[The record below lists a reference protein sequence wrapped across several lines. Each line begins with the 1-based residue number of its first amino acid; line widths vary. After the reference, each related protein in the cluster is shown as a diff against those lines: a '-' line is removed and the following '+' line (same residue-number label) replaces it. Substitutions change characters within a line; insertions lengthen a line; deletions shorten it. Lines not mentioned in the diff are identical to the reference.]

1 MTALGQSDIPKSYD
15 PKPVEVKW
23 YQFWLERGY
32 FTPEIDHQRKPFAI
46 IMPPPNVTG
55 ELHLGTAFTAIIE
68 DTMIRWHRMKGD
80 PTLWLPGSD
89 HAGIAG
95 QNVVEQF
102 LAKEGLSRHD
112 LGREKFLE
120 QMWEWMNKYRGIIA
134 EQHKR
139 IGASCDFTRER
150 FTMDPGPSRAVHTTF
165 VHLYEKGL
173 IYRGERIINWCPR
186 CATALSDLEVEH
198 KEISGHLYYVQYPLE
213 EGTQQFITVATTRP
227 ETILGDTAVAVN
239 PGDERYRRLLG
250 KKAILPAV
258 ERKIPIIAD
267 DAVDPSFGTGAVKIT
282 PAHDP
287 VDFEVAQRQG
297 LPSINIMNLDATMNE
312 NAGPYSGLDRFAC
325 RQALLADLENEG
337 LMVRIEPY
345 MHSVGHCQRCQTM
358 VEPSLSKQWF
368 VKTAPLAKP
377 AIDAVVKRRI
387 EIIPERFTKV
397 YVNWMENIRDWC
409 ISRQLWWG
417 HRIPAWYCGQCDGE
431 NIYIRLREEFI
442 QEKDMTTAMYTYKFL
457 REGQGIPE
465 LEIPH
470 EQIVN
475 NIDWV
480 IIDLSADPV
489 VDVDTPQQ
497 CPRCGGR
504 DLLQDPDVLDTWFS
518 SALWPH
524 STLGWPEETEDLKY
538 FYPTT
543 VMETGYDILFFWVAR
558 MIMMGL
564 ENTGEVP
571 FHKVY
576 LHGLI
581 RDETRT
587 KMSKSRG
594 NVIDPIQSIEQYGTD
609 ALRFAL
615 STGTSPGNDMMLGSR
630 KLEGSR
636 NFTNKLWNAARF
648 VISNLDGVETKT
660 PLGITTAEDRWI
672 LSRLNRLIAEVT
684 ELLEEFQFGEALRRI
699 YEFLWTEYCDWYI
712 EIAKIRLRHKEEAPS
727 PLPVLV
733 HVLETAVRLLH
744 PFMPF
749 ITEEIWQRIRE
760 HQPEGKPDSIM
771 IAPYPA
777 ADTSA
782 FDAEAEREMESVIEI
797 VRSIRNARMESKVPP
812 SKSIDVTIV
821 TDVAKATAEAYAP
834 IISALAKVRPQI
846 VSPGAMPSGGAFGNA
861 KVLVLKDAQVILPL
875 EGMID
880 LDAERSRL
888 LKEIEASKS
897 DIARIERLLA
907 NQAFVDKA
915 PASVIEKE
923 RRKLDDRRNKLIRLE
938 ERLAR
943 LG

>member
-1 MTALGQSDIPKSYD
+1 MTAPGQTDIPKSYD

-32 FTPEIDHQRKPFAI
+32 FTPEIDHQRMPFVI

-68 DTMIRWHRMKGD
+68 DIMIRWHRMKGD

-95 QNVVEQF
+95 QNVVEQL

-112 LGREKFLE
+112 LGRERFLE
-120 QMWEWMNKYRGIIA
+120 RMWEWMNKYRGIIV
-134 EQHKR
+134 EQHR
-139 IGASCDFTRER
+139 RLGASCDFTRER
-150 FTMDPGPSRAVHTTF
+150 FTMDPGPSLAVRTTF
-165 VHLYEKGL
+165 ARLYEKGL

-198 KEISGHLYYVQYPLE
+198 KDISGHLYYVKYPLE
-213 EGTQQFITVATTRP
+213 EADKKFITVATTRP

-239 PGDERYRRLLG
+239 PNDERYKFLLG
-250 KKAILPAV
+250 KKAVLPALG
-258 ERKIPIIAD
+258 RTIPIIAD

-287 VDFEVAQRQG
+287 VDFDVAQRQG
-297 LPSINIMNLDATMNE
+297 LPSITIMNLDAAMNE
-312 NAGPYSGLDRFAC
+312 NAGPYAGLDRFAC

-337 LMVRIEPY
+337 LMVKIEPY

-358 VEPSLSKQWF
+358 VEPLLSKQWF

-377 AIDAVVKRRI
+377 AIDAVVERRI

-417 HRIPAWYCGQCDGE
+417 HRIPAWYCGQCEARNILILPKEEWIRGKGLPHTWYEYGE
-431 NIYIRLREEFI
+431 LRKSEISHEETV
-442 QEKDMTTAMYTYKFL
+442 K
-457 REGQGIPE
+457 
-465 LEIPH
+465 
-470 EQIVN
+470 
-475 NIDWV
+475 NIDWAV
-480 IIDLSADPV
+480 IDLSAQPIV
-489 VDVDTPQQ
+489 AVDTPQQ

-524 STLGWPEETEDLKY
+524 STLGWPEETEDFKY

-594 NVIDPIQSIEQYGTD
+594 NVIDPIESIERYGTD

-615 STGTSPGNDMMLGSR
+615 STGTSPGNDMMLGSH

-648 VISNLDGVETKT
+648 VISNLDGVESQ
-660 PLGITTAEDRWI
+660 PPRGMTTAEDRWI
-672 LSRLNRLIAEVT
+672 LSRLNHLIAEVT
-684 ELLEEFQFGEALRRI
+684 ELLEEFQLGEALRRI
-699 YEFLWTEYCDWYI
+699 HEFLWTEYCDWYI
-712 EIAKIRLRHKEEAPS
+712 EIAKLRLRDNEKASS

-760 HQPEGKPDSIM
+760 HQPEEKPASIM
-771 IAPYPA
+771 IAPYPV
-777 ADTSA
+777 ADPSM
-782 FDAEAEREMESVIEI
+782 FDDDAEQEIERIVVDP
-797 VRSIRNARMESKVPP
+797 VRSIRNARVESKIPP
-812 SKSIDVTIV
+812 SKSIDVTIQA
-821 TDVAKATAEAYAP
+821 DIAKAAAEAHAP
-834 IISALAKVRPQI
+834 TISALAKVRPQI
-846 VSPGAMPSGGAFGNA
+846 VSPRGIPSGEALGNV
-861 KVLVLKDAQVILPL
+861 KVIVLKDVDVILPL
-875 EGMID
+875 EGAID
-880 LDAERSRL
+880 LDAEKSGL

-897 DIARIERLLA
+897 EIARIERLLA
-907 NQAFVDKA
+907 NEAFINKA
-915 PASVIEKE
+915 PASVVEKE
-923 RRKLDDRRNKLIRLE
+923 RQNLSHRKDTLSKLE